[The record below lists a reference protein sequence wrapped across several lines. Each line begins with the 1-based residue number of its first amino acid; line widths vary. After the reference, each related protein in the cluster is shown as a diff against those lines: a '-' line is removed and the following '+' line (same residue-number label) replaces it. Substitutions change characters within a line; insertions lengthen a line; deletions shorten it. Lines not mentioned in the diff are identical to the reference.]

1 MVLFAKKENMNR
13 QKYLDSTIYQHPPPP
28 IPTPNKKDEE
38 KTVGTDNITWD
49 RHKNMMGLTI

>member
-1 MVLFAKKENMNR
+1 MNR

-28 IPTPNKKDEE
+28 HPTPNKKDEE
-38 KTVGTDNITWD
+38 KTVGTDNNTWD